1 MIQCSQWALKWR
13 QVRRRDQ
20 ENRFLGRNRK
30 MRNIM
35 ADAANLWEVCT
46 VMYTLL

>member
-1 MIQCSQWALKWR
+1 MIQCSQWALKWK
-13 QVRRRDQ
+13 QNRRAQ
-20 ENRFLGRNRK
+20 EEHRFLGRSRK

-35 ADAANLWEVCT
+35 ADAANLWEVCS